1 MSNFAPFFSAAA
13 AAGLGLAGSGSL
25 TPPPASGLGLFGNRQ
40 PHFSTAPGADRN
52 AAAMQSLMVSAY
64 AAAAAARQNGST
76 FGLGGAAAGTNNN
89 LFTTNTNKTRHNSID
104 RAGAATNR
112 SALLEEFR
120 YSKYLCCV
128 ISFALLIFFSPSNH
142 IYTIFPFP
150 SIKGHKRRAPL
161 LFDKSS
167 AAFFVESEKKISLIH
182 LFYNCSTTYYK
193 FSLCVCVLANFY

>member
-1 MSNFAPFFSAAA
+1 MTIINMSKFPPFFSAAA
-13 AAGLGLAGSGSL
+13 SLGLAGSGSL

-64 AAAAAARQNGST
+64 AAAAAARQNGAT
-76 FGLGGAAAGTNNN
+76 FGLGAGAAGANNN

-120 YSKYLCCV
+120 YSKYLCLCCV
-128 ISFALLIFFSPSNH
+128 ISFALLIFFFSVKSH
-142 IYTIFPFP
+142 IHNL
-150 SIKGHKRRAPL
+150 S
-161 LFDKSS
+161 
-167 AAFFVESEKKISLIH
+167 
-182 LFYNCSTTYYK
+182 
-193 FSLCVCVLANFY
+193 FSLH

>member
-64 AAAAAARQNGST
+64 AAAAAARQNGAT
-76 FGLGGAAAGTNNN
+76 FGLGAGAAGANNN

-120 YSKYLCCV
+120 
-128 ISFALLIFFSPSNH
+128 
-142 IYTIFPFP
+142 
-150 SIKGHKRRAPL
+150 
-161 LFDKSS
+161 
-167 AAFFVESEKKISLIH
+167 
-182 LFYNCSTTYYK
+182 
-193 FSLCVCVLANFY
+193 

>member
-1 MSNFAPFFSAAA
+1 MTIINMSKFSPFFSAAA
-13 AAGLGLAGSGSL
+13 SLGLAGSGSL

-64 AAAAAARQNGST
+64 AAAAAARQNGAT
-76 FGLGGAAAGTNNN
+76 FGLGAGAAGANNN

-128 ISFALLIFFSPSNH
+128 ISFALLIFFLRQ
-142 IYTIFPFP
+142 ITYTQSFLFPP
-150 SIKGHKRRAPL
+150 LKDTKEELLCYSINLLL
-161 LFDKSS
+161 LFLLSQ
-167 AAFFVESEKKISLIH
+167 KKISLIH

-193 FSLCVCVLANFY
+193 FSLCVFG

>member
-64 AAAAAARQNGST
+64 AAAAAARQNGAT
-76 FGLGGAAAGTNNN
+76 FGLGAGAAGANNN

-128 ISFALLIFFSPSNH
+128 ISFALLIFFFSPVKSH
-142 IYTIFPFP
+142 IHNL
-150 SIKGHKRRAPL
+150 S
-161 LFDKSS
+161 
-167 AAFFVESEKKISLIH
+167 
-182 LFYNCSTTYYK
+182 
-193 FSLCVCVLANFY
+193 FSLH

>member
-64 AAAAAARQNGST
+64 AAAAAARQNGAT
-76 FGLGGAAAGTNNN
+76 FGLGAGAAGANNN

-120 YSKYLCCV
+120 YSKYLCLCCV

-193 FSLCVCVLANFY
+193 FSLCVCVFG

>member
-1 MSNFAPFFSAAA
+1 
-13 AAGLGLAGSGSL
+13 
-25 TPPPASGLGLFGNRQ
+25 
-40 PHFSTAPGADRN
+40 
-52 AAAMQSLMVSAY
+52 MVSAY
-64 AAAAAARQNGST
+64 AAAAAARQNGAT
-76 FGLGGAAAGTNNN
+76 FGLGAGAAGANNN

-120 YSKYLCCV
+120 YSKYLCLCCV

-193 FSLCVCVLANFY
+193 FSLCVCVFG

>member
-1 MSNFAPFFSAAA
+1 MSNFPPFFSAAA

-40 PHFSTAPGADRN
+40 PHFSSAPGADRN

-64 AAAAAARQNGST
+64 AAAAAARQNGGT
-76 FGLGGAAAGTNNN
+76 FGLAGAAGTNNN

-120 YSKYLCCV
+120 
-128 ISFALLIFFSPSNH
+128 
-142 IYTIFPFP
+142 
-150 SIKGHKRRAPL
+150 
-161 LFDKSS
+161 
-167 AAFFVESEKKISLIH
+167 
-182 LFYNCSTTYYK
+182 
-193 FSLCVCVLANFY
+193 